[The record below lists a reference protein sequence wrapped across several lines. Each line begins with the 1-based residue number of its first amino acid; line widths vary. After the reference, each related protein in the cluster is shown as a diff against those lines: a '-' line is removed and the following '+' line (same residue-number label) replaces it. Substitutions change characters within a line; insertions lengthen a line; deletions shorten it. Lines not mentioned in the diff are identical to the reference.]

1 MEKKTLLIPKAT
13 WLPLILTF
21 VCNDIAY
28 FGTRLLTSDKKHYNL
43 SNVLDEQIP
52 FVPWTI
58 LIYWGCYLFWIVNYV
73 IGCRQDKEEAFRF
86 LGADL
91 FSKIICLVCF
101 LVFPT
106 TNTRPM
112 IEGHT
117 IWEEGMRLLYRIDA
131 ADNLLPSIHCL
142 ASWLSFIAV
151 RNNERIPKWYR
162 AASFLM
168 AASICISTLTTK
180 QHVLI
185 DVVAGV
191 VLGEVSYQ
199 FVGKSGLSNWYMG
212 VMLKLEPKGWGKKVQ
227 GK

>member
-28 FGTRLLTSDKKHYNL
+28 FGTRLLMSDKKHYNL
-43 SNVLDEQIP
+43 SNPLDEQIP
-52 FVPWTI
+52 FLPWTLI
-58 LIYWGCYLFWIVNYV
+58 IYWGCYLFWLVNYV
-73 IGCRQDKEEAFRF
+73 IGCRQEQEEAFRF

-91 FSKIICLVCF
+91 FSKLICLVFF

-106 TNTRPM
+106 TNTRPI
-112 IEGHT
+112 IEGHS
-117 IWEEGMRLLYRIDA
+117 IWEEGMRLLYQMDA

-151 RNNERIPKWYR
+151 RKNERIPKWYR

-168 AASICISTLTTK
+168 AASVCISTLTTK

-185 DVVAGV
+185 DVAAGV
-191 VLGEVSYQ
+191 ALGEFSYQ
-199 FVGKSGLSNWYMG
+199 FVGKSGLSKWYMD
-212 VMLKLEPKGWGKKVQ
+212 VKLKLEPKGWGKKFQ
-227 GK
+227 GR

>member
-28 FGTRLLTSDKKHYNL
+28 FGTRLLTSDKKHYDL